1 MPFGYIL
8 CEAIRALNTALPCGW
23 LCYNKTICGRGKL
36 MRIAELIQRWSKEGH
51 VRTSVRAYTVHLSL
65 RDAARIEALHL
76 MYPGRNDSQLMA
88 DLIRAALDELEVAM
102 PYVPGNRII
111 AEDDYG
117 DPIYE
122 DLGPTPLFYSLSHEI
137 LRKFAALPI
146 GK

>member
-1 MPFGYIL
+1 
-8 CEAIRALNTALPCGW
+8 
-23 LCYNKTICGRGKL
+23 
-36 MRIAELIQRWSKEGH
+36 MRIAELIERWTRAAH
-51 VRTSVRAYTVHLSL
+51 AHTDVRTYAVHLPL

-76 MYPGRNDSQLMA
+76 MYPGRSEAQLMA

-102 PYVPGNRII
+102 PYIPGTRVI

-122 DLGPTPLFYSLSHEI
+122 DLGPTPRFYSLSHEI
-137 LRKFAALPI
+137 LRKLASAPA